1 MQKEITR
8 HKEHTITNKKL
19 RSRSAKAENQDQG
32 GSELEPDIKNSD
44 TQHASCNVTK
54 SLLNKLTKSS
64 KALKSEDNTEL
75 SEFSETDSESD
86 FQNEQDVEKET
97 SGNFSVST
105 GPNRQLKLDPDV
117 FTMEMYSKEESQ
129 EEKCIDPSRNVVSE
143 EIETQEPKDET
154 SQVAS
159 KSVLQKEQRP
169 KNKFSAKLKKS
180 PINIDHAREIV
191 CSPKSDSAKSVDLDT
206 DDLPDQGIKQ
216 ETDIEEEELFF
227 SPESD
232 PQEQAVPNAE
242 SDFRQAEDLDLELS
256 LDFDTIPKHEPVISV
271 SAGIQAVN
279 EADEDSDPFELIE
292 E

>member
-8 HKEHTITNKKL
+8 HKEYTITNKKL
-19 RSRSAKAENQDQG
+19 RSRSAKAEKQDQG

-44 TQHASCNVTK
+44 TQHALCNVTK
-54 SLLNKLTKSS
+54 SPLNKLTKSS

-75 SEFSETDSESD
+75 SELSETDSESD

-117 FTMEMYSKEESQ
+117 FTMEMHSEEESQ
-129 EEKCIDPSRNVVSE
+129 EEKCVDLSQSVVSE
-143 EIETQEPKDET
+143 ETETQESKDET

-191 CSPKSDSAKSVDLDT
+191 CSPKSDSAKSVDLGT
-206 DDLPDQGIKQ
+206 DDLPEQGIKQ
-216 ETDIEEEELFF
+216 ETDIKEEELFF

-271 SAGIQAVN
+271 SAWIQAVN

>member
-19 RSRSAKAENQDQG
+19 RSKSAIKAEKQDQG

-54 SLLNKLTKSS
+54 SPLNKVT
-64 KALKSEDNTEL
+64 ALNSEDNTEL
-75 SEFSETDSESD
+75 SELSETDSESD

-117 FTMEMYSKEESQ
+117 FTMEMHSEEESQ
-129 EEKCIDPSRNVVSE
+129 EEKCVDSSQNVVSE
-143 EIETQEPKDET
+143 ETETQESKDET

-216 ETDIEEEELFF
+216 ETDIKEEELFF

-232 PQEQAVPNAE
+232 PQDQAVPNAE

-271 SAGIQAVN
+271 FAGIQVVN

>member
-19 RSRSAKAENQDQG
+19 RSRSAIKAEKQDQG

-44 TQHASCNVTK
+44 TQHASYNVTK
-54 SLLNKLTKSS
+54 SPLNKVT
-64 KALKSEDNTEL
+64 ALNSEDNTEL
-75 SEFSETDSESD
+75 SELSETDSESD

-117 FTMEMYSKEESQ
+117 FTMEMHSEEESQ
-129 EEKCIDPSRNVVSE
+129 EEKCVDSSQIVVSE
-143 EIETQEPKDET
+143 ETETQESKDET

-169 KNKFSAKLKKS
+169 KNKFSAKRKKS

-216 ETDIEEEELFF
+216 ETDIKEEELFF
-227 SPESD
+227 NPESD

>member
-8 HKEHTITNKKL
+8 HKEHTITNKKF
-19 RSRSAKAENQDQG
+19 RSRSVKAEKQDQG

-54 SLLNKLTKSS
+54 SPLNKLTKSS
-64 KALKSEDNTEL
+64 KALNSEDNAEL
-75 SEFSETDSESD
+75 SELSETDSESE
-86 FQNEQDVEKET
+86 FQNEQDVGKET
-97 SGNFSVST
+97 SGNFSVNT

-117 FTMEMYSKEESQ
+117 FTMEMHSEEERQ
-129 EEKCIDPSRNVVSE
+129 EEKCVDSSWNVVSE

-159 KSVLQKEQRP
+159 KSILQKEQRP
-169 KNKFSAKLKKS
+169 KNKFSAELKKS

-216 ETDIEEEELFF
+216 ETDIKEEDLFF

-256 LDFDTIPKHEPVISV
+256 LDFDTFPKHEPVISV